1 MLITNTY
8 VRFVPAQTFY
18 EYLEPSQDLHIHVVS
33 IYYSDVL
40 STRHSYV
47 CLVPKHMFHA
57 HLESDSTDQT
67 DILGSTSRVYIRQF
81 AVGSRY

>member
-1 MLITNTY
+1 MSILNPHKIFISTS
-8 VRFVPAQTFY
+8 
-18 EYLEPSQDLHIHVVS
+18 SQYIIPTCCLRD
-33 IYYSDVL
+33 
-40 STRHSYV
+40 TRM

>member
-1 MLITNTY
+1 M
-8 VRFVPAQTFY
+8 
-18 EYLEPSQDLHIHVVS
+18 
-33 IYYSDVL
+33 
-40 STRHSYV
+40 

-81 AVGSRY
+81 TVGVWYLKRHVLNMHRLDRNHSLF